1 MTNKRKTRG
10 GEGGGGGGGSS
21 EIGGGSSL
29 NIKKNRTVTTTTTT
43 TAAVAKPRD
52 ALVVETI
59 PKQMGAERFEPRV
72 VNQALEFVYRYVG
85 DVLEEAKAYQR
96 HRIGYGNEQKTKEN
110 DGGKGGGEDGQSDAS
125 AEELKNI
132 PSRRAGDGRLASRV
146 ILSREFAANDIGST
160 STESLQK
167 A

>member
-21 EIGGGSSL
+21 EIGAGSSL
-29 NIKKNRTVTTTTTT
+29 NIKKKRTTGAFGGGSSN

-59 PKQMGAERFEPRV
+59 LKQMGAERFEPRV

-110 DGGKGGGEDGQSDAS
+110 DGGKGGGEDGQGATTAARDSSPA
-125 AEELKNI
+125 
-132 PSRRAGDGRLASRV
+132 RR
-146 ILSREFAANDIGST
+146 
-160 STESLQK
+160 
-167 A
+167 

>member
-10 GEGGGGGGGSS
+10 GGGGGEGGGGGGSS

-29 NIKKNRTVTTTTTT
+29 NIKKNRTVTTTTT
-43 TAAVAKPRD
+43 AAVAKPRD

-59 PKQMGAERFEPRV
+59 RKQMGAERFEPRV

-110 DGGKGGGEDGQSDAS
+110 DGGKGGGRTG
-125 AEELKNI
+125 KG
-132 PSRRAGDGRLASRV
+132 RRPWKS
-146 ILSREFAANDIGST
+146 
-160 STESLQK
+160 
-167 A
+167 